1 MQYHRSFFF
10 ILLGFVL
17 SLSACIDEDFST
29 SPQHSVFLSTDTV
42 SFDTIFSTI
51 GSTTQQ
57 VMVYN
62 RNKVNLRIGEI
73 KLCGESNSP
82 FRLNVDGRTTANNR
96 FTDVEIR
103 ANDSLY
109 MFVEVTVDPTNS
121 NMPLLIRDSVQLQV
135 NGNIKKLQLQAYGQ
149 DVVIFKNKTIVNDT
163 LLTKTKP
170 YLIYGSL
177 VVDTMKTLEIEAG
190 STLYF
195 HDKGKLKVKGNLKAK
210 GTILQPIV
218 FRGDRF
224 GVMPE
229 GTPYDNL
236 SNQWTGIELTWTK
249 AEHEIT
255 YVVLRNANTGLK
267 ISGKESEQPKLTINN
282 CRIYNF
288 RKTGIDAKN
297 AEVTIANSEI
307 ANCGSYCLYLLGGT
321 YSVIHSTIANYYKE
335 SSRFTPSV
343 LLKNYLETTN
353 YPLHKADFKNC
364 VIHGANTNELILD
377 KSLTETSI
385 AFNYLFKN
393 CLIKRPELNDV
404 LFESTIWSKNT
415 DSVFVSIKKPYNFM
429 LYKNSPAIDKADV
442 VISSAYPTDIL
453 NNSRLNDSAPD
464 IGAYEWIPKN

>member
-1 MQYHRSFFF
+1 MQYHRLFLF
-10 ILLGFVL
+10 ILLGLVL

-29 SPQHSVFLSTDTV
+29 SPQHTVYLSTDTV

-51 GSTTQQ
+51 GSTTKQ

-62 RNKVNLRIGEI
+62 RNKVNLRITEI
-73 KLCGESNSP
+73 KLCGANDSP
-82 FRLNVDGRTTANNR
+82 FRLNVDGRTTPNNR

-109 MFVEVTVDPTNS
+109 VFVEVTVDPTNN
-121 NMPLLIRDSVQLQV
+121 NMPVLIRDSVQLQV

-149 DVVIFKNKTIVNDT
+149 DVIIFKNKTIVNDT
-163 LLTKTKP
+163 LLTNTKP
-170 YLIYGSL
+170 YLIFGSL

-210 GTILQPIV
+210 GTLLQPIV

-224 GVMPE
+224 GIMPE

-249 AEHEIT
+249 AEHEMEYIL
-255 YVVLRNANTGLK
+255 LRNGNTG
-267 ISGKESEQPKLTINN
+267 ISIAGSETEQPKLSISNS
-282 CRIYNF
+282 RIYNF
-288 RKTGIDAKN
+288 RKNGIAAKN
-297 AEVTIANSEI
+297 AEVTIVNSEI
-307 ANCGSYCLYLLGGT
+307 ANCGNYCLYLLGGT
-321 YSVIHSTIANYYKE
+321 HHVIHTTIANFFKE

-343 LLKNYLETTN
+343 LLKNYLETAT

-364 VIHGANTNELILD
+364 IVHGGNSTELILD
-377 KSLTETSI
+377 KSTTDTNI
-385 AFNYLFKN
+385 PFNYTFKN
-393 CLIKRPELNDV
+393 CLIKTVQLTDV

-429 LYKNSPAIDKADV
+429 LYKNSPAINKANA

-453 NNSRLNDSAPD
+453 NNSRLSDSAPD
-464 IGAYEWIPKN
+464 MGAYEWIPEN